1 MVLKKHCWFLF
12 LYIFL
17 YLWKL
22 LPSTSISQADLLS
35 LSIIYSN
42 QPNLRPDKKLGIG
55 MEIRLNIRFW
65 MGTGIGKG
73 IKIKI
78 GIWMGNC
85 LGIEMAIQTEIGQEI
100 VMGIETYRHTYIAR
114 YWAAITVGK
123 TKWQWLTNNC
133 GYGRW
138 SNQLDLIVG
147 KFSSVCVGNF
157 LLASKR

>member
-1 MVLKKHCWFLF
+1 M
-12 LYIFL
+12 
-17 YLWKL
+17 
-22 LPSTSISQADLLS
+22 PSTSISQADLLS

-55 MEIRLNIRFW
+55 MKIRLDIRFW

-114 YWAAITVGK
+114 Y
-123 TKWQWLTNNC
+123 
-133 GYGRW
+133 
-138 SNQLDLIVG
+138 
-147 KFSSVCVGNF
+147 
-157 LLASKR
+157 